1 MDTALATVQRGE
13 ITEGESVESL
23 AGKWIEVLDV
33 SKTTVQD
40 YTRAIRQFVRWL
52 AEQNISFPT
61 RKDVIAYRDMLKE
74 TKKPSTVQLYIT
86 AVRLFSEFLSEEFH
100 AEDFAVHIKGAK
112 LDHSHKKDCFTREQ
126 VKALLSADMSPRN
139 RAMLAVMV
147 CSGLRCIEVVRADV
161 GDLTVFRGHSVI
173 MVQRKGRDEKKPVK
187 ISFAVEQ
194 LIRKYLATREN
205 LSEDAP
211 LFAAESNRNIDG
223 RLTTRSLSR
232 IIKGIFKSAGY
243 DSPRLTA
250 HSTRHTAITL
260 ALKAGKSLEE
270 VAQFAGHSSI
280 ATTLIYAH
288 DIAEADN
295 SCADAVSDA
304 IFA

>member
-1 MDTALATVQRGE
+1 M
-13 ITEGESVESL
+13 
-23 AGKWIEVLDV
+23 
-33 SKTTVQD
+33 
-40 YTRAIRQFVRWL
+40 
-52 AEQNISFPT
+52 
-61 RKDVIAYRDMLKE
+61 
-74 TKKPSTVQLYIT
+74 
-86 AVRLFSEFLSEEFH
+86 
-100 AEDFAVHIKGAK
+100 
-112 LDHSHKKDCFTREQ
+112 
-126 VKALLSADMSPRN
+126 
-139 RAMLAVMV
+139 
-147 CSGLRCIEVVRADV
+147 
-161 GDLTVFRGHSVI
+161 I